1 MLIKNTF
8 LYIFIMFYLFIY
20 KCYKIIQNKSIIE
33 TVHNNMV
40 KYKKVLKEAKKKIVL
55 SVPINV

>member
-20 KCYKIIQNKSIIE
+20 KCYKIIQNKNIIE
-33 TVHNNMV
+33 TVHNMV
-40 KYKKVLKEAKKKIVL
+40 KYKKDLKEAKKKIVL